1 MPAPSIIHAGDL
13 VTWTDTRAPAAA
25 TGVTA
30 YLRTNQAGQ
39 GVSVVGTSNPT
50 GGWSFTIGPEVTAGM
65 TAGLWALQMV
75 AMLPDG
81 PFTYVGLER
90 VEVRPS
96 LAFGG
101 DGAPAAF
108 DPRSQT
114 ELELV
119 DVRNAIQAV
128 YRSLEY
134 RIGTADG
141 GRMVKRA
148 DLPWLQA
155 RESQLLKRLAAER
168 RAAAGQSRRLLT
180 YFPGD

>member
-30 YLRTNQAGQ
+30 HLRTNQAGQ
-39 GVSVVGTSNPT
+39 GVSVAGTYEPT
-50 GGWSFTIGPEVTAGM
+50 GGWTFSLGPQVTADM
-65 TAGLWALQMV
+65 AVGLWAVQLV
-75 AMLPDG
+75 ATLPDG
-81 PFTYVGLER
+81 PFTYAPLER

-96 LAFGG
+96 LAFGEG
-101 DGAPAAF
+101 GPAAF

-148 DLPWLQA
+148 DLPWLVA
-155 RESQLLKRLAAER
+155 RERQLLQRLAAER
-168 RAAAGQSRRLLT
+168 QGGRSRRLLT